1 MSMSKAKEKII
12 RYNVKTRATY
22 QIYSEESQ
30 ERTLKTLSRSR
41 LLEKDNIELKNM
53 ALEIAKIYFSDGIS
67 SLEFKRKV
75 FRDYPKYE
83 DNYTFNIFLDQGYRE
98 LYRIWLQ
105 KQENSKKLLKK
116 LALVYRERR
125 HGDK

>member
-12 RYNVKTRATY
+12 RYNVKTRAIY

-75 FRDYPKYE
+75 FRD
-83 DNYTFNIFLDQGYRE
+83 
-98 LYRIWLQ
+98 
-105 KQENSKKLLKK
+105 
-116 LALVYRERR
+116 
-125 HGDK
+125 

>member
-1 MSMSKAKEKII
+1 
-12 RYNVKTRATY
+12 
-22 QIYSEESQ
+22 
-30 ERTLKTLSRSR
+30 
-41 LLEKDNIELKNM
+41 M

-105 KQENSKKLLKK
+105 KQENSKKILKK

-125 HGDK
+125 QGDK